1 MSYKH
6 RQRATEPTQWIS
18 MATLAKKYCFIVFQ
32 VLNETSTSL
41 CRLSADEAY
50 AHNPLVSAI
59 TGETRKCT
67 AKAKGNPLVSAIIG
81 ETSKCPAKAKAKSVL
96 LPDL

>member
-1 MSYKH
+1 
-6 RQRATEPTQWIS
+6 
-18 MATLAKKYCFIVFQ
+18 MATLAKKYCVIVFQ

-50 AHNPLVSAI
+50 AHNPLV
-59 TGETRKCT
+59 
-67 AKAKGNPLVSAIIG
+67 NAIIG

-96 LPDL
+96 LPDLCLVSKKTSPSAKKMKSSRMVVYRLFILITSYVNCV